1 MLKTKEYKK
10 MNLENSKYI
19 FSKKKM
25 TQLFFNQNKSY
36 TFAVQLKRKKE
47 IIN

>member
-1 MLKTKEYKK
+1 MLKLEEYN
-10 MNLENSKYI
+10 MQNLNSSKYI

-36 TFAVQLKRKKE
+36 TFAVQLKREKE